1 MIKEIVKNILFR
13 LKKNNS
19 TFTPVFIIGCGRSGT
34 TILGET
40 LSLHPKI
47 KYLNERRDLWHQ
59 SYPEFNIWDENIL
72 NPTLYANEKDY
83 SEEKTSKL
91 RNLFFREQVLEN
103 ASILLEKLPINN
115 FRLEFLKK
123 SFPEAKYIYLSRNG
137 LEVSKSIEKRIQK
150 KNWFTGSKFKLLQ
163 QFSGLY
169 EYCAEC
175 GGAGGFLGLGNHKI
189 ECEECEGTG
198 SVDAG
203 DDNTLESDEQKGMW
217 EWKLSINESDLFF
230 KNLSKDKYY
239 HLSYQDFIE
248 DTEDSLK
255 QIYNF
260 LNLNTTEEFLSILSK
275 NISRKNKTITKT
287 DDKLLLEM
295 GGEIL
300 TQTINNNYSPF

>member
-1 MIKEIVKNILFR
+1 MLGKFYFNMIKEIIKNILFR
-13 LKKNNS
+13 LKKNKS

-34 TILGET
+34 TILGKT

-59 SYPEFNIWDENIL
+59 CYPEFNIWEENIL
-72 NPTLYANEKDY
+72 NPKLCAREKDY
-83 SEEKTSKL
+83 SEKETSKL
-91 RNLFFREQVLEN
+91 RNLFFREQVLDN

-115 FRLEFLKK
+115 FRLNFLKK

-150 KNWFTGSKFKLLQ
+150 KNWFTGNKFTLLL
-163 QFSGLY
+163 QFSGN
-169 EYCAEC
+169 E
-175 GGAGGFLGLGNHKI
+175 
-189 ECEECEGTG
+189 
-198 SVDAG
+198 
-203 DDNTLESDEQKGMW
+203 NTFESDQQKGMW
-217 EWKLSINESDLFF
+217 EWTLSINESDLFF

-248 DTEDSLK
+248 NTEDRLK

-260 LNLNTTEEFLSILSK
+260 LNLNTSEEFLSILSK

-287 DDKLLLEM
+287 DDKLLLEI

>member
-1 MIKEIVKNILFR
+1 MIKKIVKNILFR

-91 RNLFFREQVLEN
+91 RDLFFREQVLEN
-103 ASILLEKLPINN
+103 ASMLLEKLPINN

-163 QFSGLY
+163 QFSG
-169 EYCAEC
+169 
-175 GGAGGFLGLGNHKI
+175 
-189 ECEECEGTG
+189 
-198 SVDAG
+198 

-248 DTEDSLK
+248 DTENSLK

-275 NISRKNKTITKT
+275 NISRKNKTIKKT

>member
-1 MIKEIVKNILFR
+1 MRKLGKFYFNMIKEIVKNILFR

-19 TFTPVFIIGCGRSGT
+19 TFAPVFIIGCGRSGT

-59 SYPEFNIWDENIL
+59 SYPEFNIWDKNIL
-72 NPTLYANEKDY
+72 NPKLCANEKDY

-91 RNLFFREQVLEN
+91 RDLFFREQVLEN
-103 ASILLEKLPINN
+103 ASMLLEKLPINN

-163 QFSGLY
+163 QFSG
-169 EYCAEC
+169 
-175 GGAGGFLGLGNHKI
+175 
-189 ECEECEGTG
+189 
-198 SVDAG
+198 

-230 KNLSKDKYY
+230 KNLSKEKYY

-287 DDKLLLEM
+287 DDKLILEM

-300 TQTINNNYSPF
+300 SQTINNNYSPF